1 MTEATVEGGDARGGS
16 RLVAFTMVLIG
27 CVVWAALAWVACV
40 IVPDF
45 MEASKL
51 VLIEFP
57 RSTQTLADAVAS
69 IRGAWQVYLGV
80 WAGATVVFLLVFTVP
95 KGRGALRGAVFF
107 GVAMMVLEQLAA
119 CVVAFSLHASA
130 RAILDLAAG
139 G

>member
-1 MTEATVEGGDARGGS
+1 
-16 RLVAFTMVLIG
+16 MVLIG
-27 CVVWAALAWVACV
+27 CVVWAALAWVACR

-45 MEASKL
+45 MDASKL
-51 VLIEFP
+51 VLAKFP
-57 RSTQTLADAVAS
+57 RSTQMLSNTVDSILA
-69 IRGAWQVYLGV
+69 GWQVYLGV

-95 KGRGALRGAVFF
+95 KSRGVLRGAVFF

-119 CVVAFSLHASA
+119 CAVAFSLHAAA